1 LITLEQVRSH
11 PTVRA
16 FIDKADRQL
25 GVIGYTEHGER
36 HANLVA
42 SISCNILKR
51 LGRPERV
58 TELASIAGY
67 IHDIGNVINRDFH
80 AQSGAVLAYSVLKDM
95 GMGEDELSEV
105 IAAIGNHHEDQGE
118 PISDISAALILADKS
133 DVHRSRVRSADMIK
147 LDIHDRVNYAA
158 TNSFLRVV
166 EKKKIIS
173 LELTIDTSISQL
185 MEYFEIFL
193 SRMLAS
199 RKAANFLSCSFEVMI
214 NGNKML

>member
-11 PTVRA
+11 HTVRA
-16 FIDKADRQL
+16 FIDKADQQL
-25 GVIGYTEHGER
+25 AVIGYTEHGER

-42 SISCNILKR
+42 SISSNILKR
-51 LGRPERV
+51 LGRPERI

-67 IHDIGNVINRDFH
+67 LHDIGNVINRDYH
-80 AQSGAVLAYSVLKDM
+80 AQSGAVLSATVLKEL
-95 GMGEDELSEV
+95 GMPDDELAEI

-118 PISDISAALILADKS
+118 SVSDITAAIILADKS
-133 DVHRSRVRSADMIK
+133 DVHRSRVRNRDMIK

-166 EKKKIIS
+166 ERKKIIS
-173 LELTIDTSISQL
+173 LEITIDTNISQL

-193 SRMLAS
+193 SRMIAC
-199 RKAANFLSCSFEVMI
+199 RKAANFLSCSFELII